1 MVVSPRQDEVGAE
14 IIDRCRRGDRDAF
27 RALYDAHKD
36 KVYSIALHFCRGDTA
51 AASDVTQLVF
61 MKLMTEIAGFRGD
74 SRFSTWL
81 HRLVVNACMDGQRRE
96 KSGALA
102 TDPAVL
108 DARAGP
114 AAYEDAVEQAD
125 VARSIQTAIDRLP
138 PQFRLVVLLRYFDDL
153 SYEEIA
159 EALNCS
165 IGTVASRLNRGHRM
179 LAETLAPL
187 KAIVSSKP

>member
-1 MVVSPRQDEVGAE
+1 VSPRQGEVGAE

-36 KVYSIALHFCRGDTA
+36 KVYSIALYFFHGDTA
-51 AASDVTQLVF
+51 AASDVTQQVF

-81 HRLVVNACMDGQRRE
+81 HRLVVNACMDGQRHE
-96 KSGALA
+96 KSGAVA

-108 DARAGP
+108 DARAAP
-114 AAYEDAVEQAD
+114 AVHEEAFERARL
-125 VARSIQTAIDRLP
+125 ARSIQTAIDQLP
-138 PQFRLVVLLRYFDDL
+138 AQFRLVILLRYFDDL

-187 KAIVSSKP
+187 RAIVSSKP